1 MIVGKIS
8 IKNFGPVQN
17 ADIDLDKGFQIFIGA
32 QASGK
37 STIGKTIY
45 FCNKIKD
52 YTLDFM
58 TDSAQFTQNHE
69 NEYFV
74 NYMKYLK
81 KQFMGCFGKT
91 THMRQFMI
99 KYEFGVNSI
108 SIQLNE
114 NGYVRFLYNSALR
127 NAVCSLIYD
136 AAGMNKQLLYDVDI
150 DSIFGRV
157 KARAV
162 IKQELKE
169 RLSEIFEDN
178 REIIYIPAGRSLL
191 ATMSE
196 QLHDFSIADMDLT
209 MQEFINLIGSTKSKF
224 EVKIPDMVKEYT
236 STVKGQVNNVAI
248 DQAYQLINR
257 VLKADYASETDG
269 EKIYF
274 DSHHWV
280 KLMYGSSGQQ
290 EALWIL
296 MLIFISILENRKC
309 FMVIE
314 EPEAHLFP
322 KAQNDILKLISLFIN
337 ITGSQVI
344 VTTHS
349 PYILTSANILLY
361 ADKVERR
368 SDKSGKTIVPKNYR
382 ISFDKFAAYKVGA
395 SDNSVETI
403 IDMDTHMIEL
413 DYIDEASTIINKDLD
428 ELMDL
433 EIQNDM

>member
-209 MQEFINLIGSTKSKF
+209 MQEFINLIGSTKGKF
-224 EVKIPDMVKEYT
+224 EVKIPDMVKEY
-236 STVKGQVNNVAI
+236 I
-248 DQAYQLINR
+248 
-257 VLKADYASETDG
+257 
-269 EKIYF
+269 
-274 DSHHWV
+274 
-280 KLMYGSSGQQ
+280 
-290 EALWIL
+290 
-296 MLIFISILENRKC
+296 
-309 FMVIE
+309 
-314 EPEAHLFP
+314 
-322 KAQNDILKLISLFIN
+322 
-337 ITGSQVI
+337 
-344 VTTHS
+344 
-349 PYILTSANILLY
+349 
-361 ADKVERR
+361 
-368 SDKSGKTIVPKNYR
+368 
-382 ISFDKFAAYKVGA
+382 
-395 SDNSVETI
+395 
-403 IDMDTHMIEL
+403 
-413 DYIDEASTIINKDLD
+413 
-428 ELMDL
+428 
-433 EIQNDM
+433 

>member
-1 MIVGKIS
+1 MGRIS
-8 IKNFGPVQN
+8 INNFGPVQN
-17 ADIDLDKGFQIFIGA
+17 ADIDLDKDFQIFIGA

-37 STIGKTIY
+37 STIGKIIY

-74 NYMKYLK
+74 NHMKYLK

-99 KYEFGVNSI
+99 KYEFGANSI

-162 IKQELKE
+162 IKQELKK

-257 VLKADYASETDG
+257 VLKADYTSETDG

-274 DSHHWV
+274 DSRHWV

-361 ADKVERR
+361 ADKVEKR
-368 SDKSGKTIVPKNYR
+368 SDKNGKIIVPKNYR

-395 SDNSVETI
+395 SDNSVESI